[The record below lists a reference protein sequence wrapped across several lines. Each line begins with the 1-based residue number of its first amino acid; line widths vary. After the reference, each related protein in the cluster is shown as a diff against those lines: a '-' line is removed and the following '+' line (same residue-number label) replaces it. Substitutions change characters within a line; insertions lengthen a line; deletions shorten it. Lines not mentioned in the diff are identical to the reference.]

1 LLFKMA
7 LLMSSTSRKISFLI
21 LYTLFLV
28 FNVIDYI
35 GTVSIIKAGAIELN
49 PIGAYLIT
57 KYGVVVGIF
66 LLKIVSVLF
75 GTFLFI
81 VYIVYKSRENASD
94 SSKRREA
101 RLAYASMR
109 VATFVMGLMPIYQIW
124 LYSQV

>member
-1 LLFKMA
+1 MA
-7 LLMSSTSRKISFLI
+7 LLMSSTSRKMSFLI

-81 VYIVYKSRENASD
+81 VYKSRENASD
-94 SSKRREA
+94 SSKKREA